1 MPLSRHLICIGL
13 SYRTAPVA
21 LRECAR
27 CTLSQLLTARESSAQ
42 FSVIQ
47 EIALL
52 STCNRLELYAVVD
65 TDTAGEDGVDDDAI
79 ADAQA
84 ERLMA
89 LWCDACQA
97 EHTLLADHNYVLRG
111 QEAHR
116 HLCEV
121 AAGLDSLVLGEP
133 QILGQVTETF
143 TDAIDAKAIG
153 PLLTALF
160 RSAIRVGKR
169 AHNETAISS
178 RPVSISSVAV
188 ATAEATLGPLA
199 QRKAVVVGVGEMGV
213 QALKTLQ
220 GRGVQDVVVV
230 NRTVAKADVLAKRFG
245 YRAAPL
251 TALPALLADADL
263 VLSATG
269 APAQI
274 LTGPLIEAARS
285 QRGPEPLMLIDVA
298 VPRDI
303 DPDVR
308 ALDGVFLL
316 DIDELNTTVDEALE
330 SRQEQIPRVNAIIE
344 EETAAFHKTMSEL
357 EVEPVIADLRKR
369 AEQIRQA
376 ELARTIRFLG
386 EDVDPATLK
395 HIQHLS
401 RALVNKLL
409 HEPTVALKKQA
420 TNGHAAEYASTVQD
434 LFGLSEQNGAVR

>member
-1 MPLSRHLICIGL
+1 M
-13 SYRTAPVA
+13 
-21 LRECAR
+21 
-27 CTLSQLLTARESSAQ
+27 
-42 FSVIQ
+42 
-47 EIALL
+47 
-52 STCNRLELYAVVD
+52 
-65 TDTAGEDGVDDDAI
+65 
-79 ADAQA
+79 
-84 ERLMA
+84 
-89 LWCDACQA
+89 
-97 EHTLLADHNYVLRG
+97 
-111 QEAHR
+111 
-116 HLCEV
+116 
-121 AAGLDSLVLGEP
+121 
-133 QILGQVTETF
+133 
-143 TDAIDAKAIG
+143 
-153 PLLTALF
+153 
-160 RSAIRVGKR
+160 
-169 AHNETAISS
+169 
-178 RPVSISSVAV
+178 SISSVAV
-188 ATAEATLGPLA
+188 ACWRQRWDPLA

-220 GRGVQDVVVV
+220 GRGVEDVVVV
-230 NRTVAKADVLAKRFG
+230 NRTVAKAEVLAKRFG

-251 TALPALLADADL
+251 SALPELLADADL

-269 APAQI
+269 AQAQI
-274 LTGPLIEAARS
+274 LTGPLIAAVRR

-308 ALDGVFLL
+308 ALDGVHLL

-330 SRQEQIPRVNAIIE
+330 SRQEQIPRVNAIID
-344 EETAAFHKTMSEL
+344 EETEAFHKTMSEL
-357 EVEPVIADLRKR
+357 VVEPVIADLRKR